1 MATGGTGGGFVRLPD
16 RTVIVALHLPHPA
29 GPSWHRE
36 GPEGDPP
43 RVRVLVHAANRQ
55 RALTRLR
62 NLGFRSVHLRG
73 NTAPPTLDEVSAV
86 LHHPQGLLWRP
97 ADAAETVLWRPVSA
111 LFRPADRPAGPE
123 GIRP

>member
-16 RTVIVALHLPHPA
+16 RTVIVALHL
-29 GPSWHRE
+29 
-36 GPEGDPP
+36 P

-111 LFRPADRPAGPE
+111 LFRPADRPAGP
-123 GIRP
+123 GRIRP